1 VRLVRFV
8 LAGLIMAVG
17 LLVLLA
23 LAVAAVV
30 PLAVFAATLKL
41 AVAVAPTEF
50 TGGFRRGFAG
60 ALIGRHDVAS
70 PWPAREDVPR

>member
-1 VRLVRFV
+1 
-8 LAGLIMAVG
+8 
-17 LLVLLA
+17 
-23 LAVAAVV
+23 VV